1 MELKDRMIVVT
12 GAGSGLGQATV
23 EHLLGQGAKVLGLD
37 IAHEVTLSDLSSN
50 QYIAT
55 EADVTDEAS
64 IKKALKQA
72 SQKLGPCRGLVNCAG
87 VVMGA
92 RVLGKSGPHDL
103 AAFKRIIDINL
114 IGTFNISRLVAA
126 EMQQAEPL
134 NDDGE
139 RGVIIHTASVAA
151 FEGQIGQAAYSA
163 SKGAVAAMT
172 LPMARELAAYG
183 IRVMTIAPGIM
194 QTPMMAGMT
203 EALQAS
209 LVDAVVYPKRL
220 GAAVEF
226 ANLVQHIFE
235 NPYLNGSIVRLDAGI
250 RLN

>member
-1 MELKDRMIVVT
+1 MELKDHMIVVT
-12 GAGSGLGQATV
+12 GAGSGLGLATV
-23 EHLLGQGAKVLGLD
+23 EHLLQQGTRVLGLD
-37 IAHEVTLSDLSSN
+37 IVHDKKLSD
-50 QYIAT
+50 QYSDHYMAI
-55 EADVTDEAS
+55 EADVTDEVS
-64 IKKALKQA
+64 VKVALKQA

-92 RVLGKSGPHDL
+92 RLLGKSGPHDL

-114 IGTFNISRLVAA
+114 IGSFNVARLVAA
-126 EMQQAEPL
+126 VMQQAQPL
-134 NDDGE
+134 NADGE

-151 FEGQIGQAAYSA
+151 FEGQLGQAAYSA

-172 LPMARELAAYG
+172 LPMARELGAYG

-203 EALQAS
+203 DSVQAS
-209 LVDAVVYPKRL
+209 LVESVVYPKRL
-220 GAAVEF
+220 GFASEF
-226 ANLVQHIFE
+226 AKLVQHIFE
-235 NPYLNGSIVRLDAGI
+235 NSYLNGSVVRLDGGI